1 MNNLIKI
8 FIIPVIVGLCGGI
21 LLGNYSGG
29 SDSLYKLVSD
39 IRDYRKQT
47 ISDRSTQP
55 ITPTATLPPSPSV
68 TPQQPTQLPKQY
80 IQIKTSPIP
89 TTTEWGV
96 AKQIGDH
103 TYTINVGNDSNMASP
118 SEVLQA
124 LNAYRSAK
132 GSGQLSWDDKLA
144 VYAQQRADYF
154 KSISNVDGHSGFNN
168 YLENEDGFGKLGFM
182 RLGENSYYGG
192 ALTGTHLIE
201 WVFSQSPGHDANQLD
216 TGWSHVGIGTSSTS
230 VNLVFG
236 GEKM

>member
-8 FIIPVIVGLCGGI
+8 FILPVIIGLCGGVI
-21 LLGNYSGG
+21 IGNYAGG
-29 SDSLYKLVSD
+29 ADSLSGLISD

-47 ISDRSTQP
+47 ISDRTAQP
-55 ITPTATLPPSPSV
+55 ASPTLSPLPTPSITP
-68 TPQQPTQLPKQY
+68 QPTRTVRTNSQTNPAAV
-80 IQIKTSPIP
+80 P

-96 AKQIGDH
+96 AKQVGDH

-118 SEVLQA
+118 SEVFQA

-144 VYAQQRADYF
+144 GYAQQRADYF
-154 KSISNVDGHSGFNN
+154 KNISNVDGHAGFNS
-168 YLENEDGFGKLGFM
+168 YLENENGFDQLGFM

-216 TGWSHVGIGTSSTS
+216 SGWSHVGIGTTGSS